1 MLHLYGRGIVW
12 VDGIHGGGDESIIR
26 HDHMIG
32 IQIVFSPIWI
42 SIIDSQVE
50 YMIEFQ
56 IGETTISLI
65 FTSGII
71 FVWANYKK
79 NESTVLC
86 KAQVDDR

>member
-1 MLHLYGRGIVW
+1 MIRLPFEYMMIISIHKLTIMLHLYGRGIVW

-71 FVWANYKK
+71 FV
-79 NESTVLC
+79 
-86 KAQVDDR
+86 